1 MSLLM
6 GKDLLGLMWR
16 EGLIQPGLARQA
28 VPGSVP
34 LHPLNPQ
41 GLRWLSGSSCDEN
54 LCLEKM
60 NYHWVN

>member
-16 EGLIQPGLARQA
+16 EGLIQPGLAGQA
-28 VPGSVP
+28 VPGSLP

-41 GLRWLSGSSCDEN
+41 GLRWLGPAVMRTSAQK
-54 LCLEKM
+54 KM
-60 NYHWVN
+60 NYRWVN

>member
-16 EGLIQPGLARQA
+16 EGLIQPGLAGQA
-28 VPGSVP
+28 VPGSLP

-41 GLRWLSGSSCDEN
+41 DLRWLGPAVMR
-54 LCLEKM
+54 LCPEKM